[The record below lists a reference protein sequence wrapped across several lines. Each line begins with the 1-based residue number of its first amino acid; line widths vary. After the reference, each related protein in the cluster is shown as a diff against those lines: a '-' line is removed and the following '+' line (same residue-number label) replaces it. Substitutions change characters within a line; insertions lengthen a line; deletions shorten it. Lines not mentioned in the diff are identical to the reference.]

1 MALILVWILNA
12 VALLVVA
19 YLLPGIAVAS
29 FGSALIAA
37 LVLGLV
43 NMLVKPVLVL
53 LTLPITI
60 VTLGLF
66 LIVINALLFWF
77 VGSVLK
83 GFQVNGFWWAV
94 GGAILYSII
103 SGLLTKLIPL
113 IPTPERYALPLKGAC
128 QRTGKAGSA
137 APRWGGTPMGRDL
150 VHAMRVALWITDP
163 ICPTRLPQHSAWN
176 SSRRAISPARNGWS
190 ARPSRCW
197 RSSPSTSA

>member
-1 MALILVWILNA
+1 MVTLILVWILNA
-12 VALLVVA
+12 VALLAVA
-19 YLLPGIAVAS
+19 YLLPGITVAS

-83 GFQVNGFWWAV
+83 GFQANGFWWAV

-103 SGLLTKLIPL
+103 SGLLTKLIP
-113 IPTPERYALPLKGAC
+113 
-128 QRTGKAGSA
+128 
-137 APRWGGTPMGRDL
+137 
-150 VHAMRVALWITDP
+150 
-163 ICPTRLPQHSAWN
+163 
-176 SSRRAISPARNGWS
+176 
-190 ARPSRCW
+190 
-197 RSSPSTSA
+197 